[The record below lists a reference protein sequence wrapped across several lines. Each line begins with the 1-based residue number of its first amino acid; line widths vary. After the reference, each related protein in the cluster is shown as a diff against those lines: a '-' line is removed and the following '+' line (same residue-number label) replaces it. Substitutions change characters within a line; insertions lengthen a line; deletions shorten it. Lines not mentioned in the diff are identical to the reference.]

1 MHTHHVTTAAV
12 LGLLQA
18 LHCLALPAQL
28 QAKLDSNG
36 YSLLIASD

>member
-12 LGLLQA
+12 LVYCRHCTA
-18 LHCLALPAQL
+18 LRCL

>member
-18 LHCLALPAQL
+18 LHCLALPAG
-28 QAKLDSNG
+28 QARLERL